1 MVIDTAPPSRNGL
14 AVAWDIIVAPRTAF
28 AALRERET
36 WIAAF
41 AIVCVLGTLGAYLQV
56 PAGQHILTTTFA
68 HQMATDPN
76 LAAMTPEK
84 QKQALEFGS
93 IAQRY
98 AWLAFPVIAI
108 VGIAFSALLLTVAV
122 AIGNGTASY
131 ARLFALC
138 ANIAIINYGIAY
150 LIIGLLAMRIGAES
164 FGSSRDL
171 IALLPSP
178 ARFAPENAPKLATL
192 LSALNPFQL
201 WSFVL
206 LMLGLRDVS
215 GTRMPIAIAAAI
227 IVTFGSTLVAA
238 VLVK

>member
-1 MVIDTAPPSRNGL
+1 MIVDTAQPSRNGL
-14 AVAWDIIVAPRTAF
+14 SVAWDLIVAPRAAF
-28 AALRERET
+28 AALRARGT

-68 HQMATDPN
+68 HQIATDPN

-84 QKQALEFGS
+84 QKQALEFGM

-98 AWLAFPVIAI
+98 AWLAFPLIAI
-108 VGIAFSALLLTVAV
+108 VGIACSALILMIAV

-131 ARLFALC
+131 GRLFALC

-150 LIIGLLAMRIGAES
+150 LIIGLLAQRIGAEN
-164 FGSSRDL
+164 FASSRDL

-215 GTRMPIAIAAAI
+215 GVRMPIAIVAASVI
-227 IVTFGSTLVAA
+227 SFGSTLVAA
-238 VLVK
+238 ALVK

>member
-1 MVIDTAPPSRNGL
+1 MIVDTAPPSRNGL
-14 AVAWDIIVAPRTAF
+14 AVAWDLIVAPRAAF
-28 AALRERET
+28 AALRSHGT

-68 HQMATDPN
+68 HQIATDPN

-84 QKQALEFGS
+84 QKQALGFGM

-98 AWLAFPVIAI
+98 AWLAFPLIAV
-108 VGIAFSALLLTVAV
+108 VGIACSALILTIAV
-122 AIGNGTASY
+122 AIGSGTASY
-131 ARLFALC
+131 GRLFALC
-138 ANIAIINYGIAY
+138 ANVAIINYGIAY
-150 LIIGLLAMRIGAES
+150 LIIGLLAMRIGADD
-164 FGSSRDL
+164 FTSSRDL

-206 LMLGLRDVS
+206 LTLGLRDVS
-215 GTRMPIAIAAAI
+215 GVRMPIAIVAAI
-227 IVTFGSTLVAA
+227 IVSFGSTLVAA
-238 VLVK
+238 ALVK